1 MKQLLFLFLTFI
13 LPLKGGARE
22 AWSLQIWQKDGNV
35 QSISFTDEPVTTF
48 SDGNLVV
55 TTITTTITM
64 PLEQVSKYTFIT
76 DTDGIADIKT
86 ENVTISQDGES
97 ITFDNL
103 KPGTEITIHNASGML
118 IQQQKVEQGTTT
130 VSVAN
135 LPIGVYIVKA
145 NGITYKIMKR

>member
-1 MKQLLFLFLTFI
+1 MKQLLFILLTFI
-13 LPLKGGARE
+13 LPLKGGASE
-22 AWSLQIWQKDGNV
+22 VWSLQIWLKDGNV
-35 QSISFTDEPVTTF
+35 QNVSFTDDPVTTF

-55 TTITTTITM
+55 TTLTTTITI

-76 DTDGIADIKT
+76 DTDGIADIKI

-103 KPGTEITIHNASGML
+103 KPGTEITTHNASGML
-118 IQQQKVEQGTTT
+118 IQQQKVEQGTAT
-130 VSVAN
+130 VSVAH
-135 LPIGVYIVKA
+135 LQTGVYIVKA

>member
-1 MKQLLFLFLTFI
+1 MKQLLFILLTFI
-13 LPLKGGARE
+13 LPLKGGASE

-130 VSVAN
+130 VSVAH
-135 LPIGVYIVKA
+135 LQTGVYIVKA